1 MRVLAPAALLLLL
14 PLLPLPCSWAGPR
27 KGKGKSPVVFPGD
40 AVSRMTDRE
49 LAARYLQ
56 LCGYLTATNPGGQ
69 VKLRT
74 PVKAMQKQLG
84 LPETGKLDAPTLT
97 AMRAPCCE
105 FSHVALL
112 KTFQDYSKWNH
123 TALTYRCRD
132 HTPALDVSRSA
143 SGPDPSKAP
152 GSSARPVKKLRPKGG
167 PSVSRPGP
175 AVIGGNSQG
184 QPCSFPFKFQGQMY
198 SSCTTDGRADGKL
211 WCATTRD
218 YDADWKWGFCPDQG
232 PGVIGGNSQ
241 GKPCSF
247 PFKFQGQMYSS
258 CTTDGRSDGKLWC
271 ATTRD
276 YDADWK
282 WGFCPDQG
290 PAVIGGNSQ
299 GKPCSFP
306 FKFQGQMYSSCT
318 TDGRR
323 DGKLWCATT
332 RDYDADWKWGFCP
345 DQGLAVIGGNSQGK
359 PCSFPFKFQGQMYS
373 SCTTDGRSDGKLW
386 CATTRDYDADW
397 KWGFCPDQA
406 SGPDPSKAPGGSAQ
420 PVKKLRP
427 KGGPSVSRPGMAV
440 IGGNSQGKPCFFP
453 FKFQGQMYS
462 SCTTDGRADGKLW
475 CATTRDYNAD
485 WKWGFC
491 PDQALGP
498 ASYKSQGGSAR
509 PVKQLRSKAGLS
521 VHPSATTVFGV
532 NSLGQPCS
540 FPFMFQGQMYSSC
553 TREGRTDGKFW
564 CATTSN
570 YDSDRK
576 WGFCPD
582 RERSNRN
589 LMVPVFT
596 ACE

>member
-1 MRVLAPAALLLLL
+1 MRVPAPALLLLL
-14 PLLPLPCSWAGPR
+14 ALLPLPCSWAGPR

-49 LAARYLQ
+49 LAVRYLQ

-123 TALTYRCRD
+123 TALTYRVVD
-132 HTPALDVSRSA
+132 YSPDLDGTRAYSSVGVACLTFHRQQEGEGDILIQFGGELEGRRGLRAAGIAPPPPSAWRLGRS
-143 SGPDPSKAP
+143 SKAHFEDDEFWTL
-152 GSSARPVKKLRPKGG
+152 GTGI
-167 PSVSRPGP
+167 GP

-198 SSCTTDGRADGKL
+198 SSCTTDGRSDGKL

-290 PAVIGGNSQ
+290 PGVIGGNSQ
-299 GKPCSFP
+299 GQPCSFP

-318 TDGRR
+318 TDGR
-323 DGKLWCATT
+323 T
-332 RDYDADWKWGFCP
+332 
-345 DQGLAVIGGNSQGK
+345 
-359 PCSFPFKFQGQMYS
+359 
-373 SCTTDGRSDGKLW
+373 DGKLW

-406 SGPDPSKAPGGSAQ
+406 LK
-420 PVKKLRP
+420 R
-427 KGGPSVSRPGMAV
+427 
-440 IGGNSQGKPCFFP
+440 
-453 FKFQGQMYS
+453 
-462 SCTTDGRADGKLW
+462 
-475 CATTRDYNAD
+475 
-485 WKWGFC
+485 
-491 PDQALGP
+491 
-498 ASYKSQGGSAR
+498 
-509 PVKQLRSKAGLS
+509 
-521 VHPSATTVFGV
+521 
-532 NSLGQPCS
+532 
-540 FPFMFQGQMYSSC
+540 
-553 TREGRTDGKFW
+553 
-564 CATTSN
+564 
-570 YDSDRK
+570 
-576 WGFCPD
+576 
-582 RERSNRN
+582 
-589 LMVPVFT
+589 
-596 ACE
+596 